1 MYMIKENDMSRIAIA
16 VLAALITIILYSTI
30 TSNKAYPHE
39 WYSYECCNDND
50 CGPVLSK
57 EDTGHGT
64 WIITSKKGMVLVP
77 YDFPKLPSQDDQE
90 HICLF
95 FDGIRLVVRCYY
107 VPVGT

>member
-1 MYMIKENDMSRIAIA
+1 MSYTMKIVVILT
-16 VLAALITIILYSTI
+16 VLFLIVLS
-30 TSNKAYPHE
+30 SCEVKGHE

-90 HICLF
+90 HICMF

-107 VPVGT
+107 VPAGT

>member
-1 MYMIKENDMSRIAIA
+1 MSRIAIA
-16 VLAALITIILYSTI
+16 VLAALITIILYSTT

-90 HICLF
+90 DRKSTRLNSSHIPLS
-95 FDGIRLVVRCYY
+95 RM
-107 VPVGT
+107 PSSA